1 MKLMLLRVVEVVA
14 FRTILLRVLNRRR
27 FVLLGGR
34 GRNRGFICNVGECR
48 RIRDRGC
55 ILRLG
60 VMKV

>member
-1 MKLMLLRVVEVVA
+1 MKLMLLRVVEVVS
-14 FRTILLRVLNRRR
+14 FRTILELVLRRRR
-27 FVLLGGR
+27 FVLPSGR
-34 GRNRGFICNVGECR
+34 VKNRGFICNVGGRR